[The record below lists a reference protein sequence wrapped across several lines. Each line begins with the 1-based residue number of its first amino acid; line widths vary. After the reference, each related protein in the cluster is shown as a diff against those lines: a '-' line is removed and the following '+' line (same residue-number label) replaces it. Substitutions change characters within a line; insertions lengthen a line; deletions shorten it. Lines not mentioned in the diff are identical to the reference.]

1 MSNAIKETSEQCL
14 RLWSL
19 FNLEKD
25 RWGTVE
31 VRAIIQDQIQELC
44 NWLAPR
50 SVSLVEA
57 LAAPEAI
64 IDSPFADWN
73 GDKMWDKYL
82 GLIYAG
88 KDTFTRVPYYQQIVD
103 ARNA

>member
-1 MSNAIKETSEQCL
+1 MQPTLKELGEQCL
-14 RLWSL
+14 RLWMC

-25 RWGTVE
+25 RWGTTE
-31 VRAIIQDQIQELC
+31 NRTLLQLIIQDLC
-44 NWLAPR
+44 QWLTPR

-88 KDTFTRVPYYQQIVD
+88 KDTFSRVPYYQQIID
-103 ARNA
+103 ARNS